1 MRILAIDTATEIC
14 GLALWTNGQV
24 QAHRSITQGLTHTK
38 VLMQALQELLQET
51 GTQVAEVDGWVV
63 TQGPGSFTGLRIGI
77 SAVKGLALATGKP
90 LAGVSTLS
98 VLAHQALA
106 YTQASWIC
114 PVIDARRRQVYWSLF
129 QRQEG
134 VLVPVLPERAGS
146 VEEAMTLIGDRGGP
160 CLFIGNGARLYS
172 ETIQAHMGAKAQ
184 LADDAL
190 HDLQPGMVARL
201 GGRRLAQGAA
211 EDPHRFAPVYLRSA
225 DAQMPSAGLKRAA
238 K

>member
-1 MRILAIDTATEIC
+1 MRILALDTATEIC

-24 QAHRSITQGLTHTK
+24 QAQRSITQGLTHTK
-38 VLMQALQELLQET
+38 VLMQALQELFQET

-77 SAVKGLALATGKP
+77 SAIKGLALATGKP
-90 LAGVSTLS
+90 LVGVSTLS
-98 VLAHQALA
+98 ALAHQALA
-106 YTQASWIC
+106 HTQASWIC
-114 PVIDARRRQVYWSLF
+114 PMIDARRHQVYWSLF
-129 QRQEG
+129 QRQG
-134 VLVPVLPERAGS
+134 GDLVPVLPERAGS
-146 VEEAMTLIGDRGGP
+146 VEEAITHIGDRGP

-172 ETIQAHMGAKAQ
+172 EMIQAHMGVKAK

-201 GGRRLAQGAA
+201 GGRRMAQGTA
-211 EDPHRFAPVYLRSA
+211 ENLHRFTPVYLRSA
-225 DAQMPSAGLKRAA
+225 DAQMPSANAKRAA

>member
-1 MRILAIDTATEIC
+1 MRILALDTATEVC

-24 QAHRSITQGLTHTK
+24 QAQRSITQGLTHTK

-90 LAGVSTLS
+90 LAGVSTLA

-106 YTQASWIC
+106 HTQASWIC
-114 PVIDARRRQVYWSLF
+114 PMIDARRQQVYWSLF
-129 QRQEG
+129 QRQG
-134 VLVPVLPERAGS
+134 GDLVLVLPERAGS
-146 VEEAMTLIGDRGGP
+146 VQEAMTLIGDRGP
-160 CLFIGNGARLYS
+160 CLFIGNGARLYF
-172 ETIQAHMGAKAQ
+172 ETIQSDRGVKTQ
-184 LADDAL
+184 FADDAL
-190 HDLQPGMVARL
+190 HDLQPGMVACL
-201 GGRRLAQGAA
+201 GSRRLAQGAP
-211 EDPHRFAPVYLRSA
+211 EDLHRFTPVYLRSA
-225 DAQMPSAGLKRAA
+225 DAQMPSAGVKRAA